1 MSPDVRYVRNGGVAI
16 AYQIVGEGT
25 TDLVFVSDFMSNLV
39 YGWEHPFWRDFYERL
54 AGSFRLILY
63 DKRGTGLS
71 DHGGQFPALETRMED
86 LRAVLEAAE
95 SPAAVVLGSH
105 DGCSMAALYAA
116 TYPERTQA
124 LVLFQPWAYTEM
136 NRRPASQVS
145 PISANG
151 GGLRSTP
158 ASCCSTICRTLN
170 NSETAREWFADECRI
185 GASPAAA
192 YALNLAGFQTDLREI
207 LPAIRAPTLI
217 LHRGSQGGEDSPR
230 CRAAHPRCSFCCP
243 SRRRLVGDLPVA
255 GAGRRGGAVRV
266 RPGAARG
273 A

>member
-136 NRRPASQVS
+136 TDDHFA
-145 PISANG
+145 
-151 GGLRSTP
+151 GLADLRERWGTTECSGELL
-158 ASCCSTICRTLN
+158 STICRTLN
-170 NSETAREWFADECRI
+170 NSETAREWFARPVPNWREPSRRVCAQPRRLSDGSPRHSARDPSAYSHL
-185 GASPAAA
+185 ASR
-192 YALNLAGFQTDLREI
+192 LAG
-207 LPAIRAPTLI
+207 
-217 LHRGSQGGEDSPR
+217 RGNSPR
-230 CRAAHPRCSFCCP
+230 CRAAHPRRSFCCP